1 MTANVNANVDLGMVA
16 ATYVFATPVLGGQ
29 ASASLLGLYGANAT
43 SFAGSLTGTL
53 TIPGGAF
60 PFSRFDSISSS
71 ITGFADL
78 IGLVGYLYQEIGCDS
93 GSGDR
98 VGYFQS
104 RVVGIGPQIGYIFP
118 VGNMQGY
125 LNLKAYGEFAAADR
139 PSGWNV
145 WLTFA
150 LSPAAPTPAISSRP
164 RITK

>member
-43 SFAGSLTGTL
+43 LLAGSLTGTL
-53 TIPGGAF
+53 TTPGGAF

-71 ITGFADL
+71 ITGFGDL

-98 VGYFQS
+98 VGCFQS